1 MFSHVFSRGLLQIHV
16 FVINNGPQIFGCF
29 VEGLPGPHLHFLIT
43 TFRQWPGKVSKFLLF
58 SPFFVSTFRN
68 FSCFV
73 EGPHWPHL
81 PFRQRPCKISKF
93 SLFSLFRGG
102 PSLTSFAFPS
112 HFSSIA
118 LQKFEIFVIFFIFVV
133 FVFFAVSSRAFLDL
147 ICISSS
153 LFLNG
158 PAKFWDFCYFRNF
171 RSTLAK
177 FCNFRKF
184 RHRVQSWTSRPLSW
198 TDAYGDGFFNDRHT
212 L

>member
-1 MFSHVFSRGLLQIHV
+1 MYLYG
-16 FVINNGPQIFGCF
+16 FVALSVRMCDAGANKDEGTVSWCLGTNEILASKHHIEVKQGHFETAVLILHIASIFVNFWKCSVMCF
-29 VEGLPGPHLHFLIT
+29 LGA
-43 TFRQWPGKVSKFLLF
+43 SCKFM
-58 SPFFVSTFRN
+58 
-68 FSCFV
+68 
-73 EGPHWPHL
+73 
-81 PFRQRPCKISKF
+81 
-93 SLFSLFRGG
+93 SL
-102 PSLTSFAFPS
+102 
-112 HFSSIA
+112 SSIMA
-118 LQKFEIFVIFFIFVV
+118 LV
-133 FVFFAVSSRAFLDL
+133 FLAVSSRAFLDL